1 MGGGPPP
8 FAQSTPLS
16 ELAPTL
22 LSATLTGGGTTVTLA
37 FDRTL
42 EVNPAIN
49 KTQFYVE
56 TSGFAW
62 GLSTVAAAGTQVVI
76 GLGVPSGSMPGEF
89 IDYART
95 LQGIRSAAGV
105 PALDWSGFPIT

>member
-1 MGGGPPP
+1 MGGGVPP
-8 FAQSTPLS
+8 FAQSTRLS
-16 ELAPTL
+16 EVAPTL

-42 EVNPAIN
+42 ETNPAID

-62 GLSTVAAAGTQVVI
+62 GLSTVAAAGTGVVI
-76 GLGVPSGSMPGEF
+76 GLGVPAFSSPGEF
-89 IDYART
+89 IDYTRVLT
-95 LQGIRSAAGV
+95 GIRSAAGV
-105 PALDWSGFPIT
+105 PALDWSNFPIT